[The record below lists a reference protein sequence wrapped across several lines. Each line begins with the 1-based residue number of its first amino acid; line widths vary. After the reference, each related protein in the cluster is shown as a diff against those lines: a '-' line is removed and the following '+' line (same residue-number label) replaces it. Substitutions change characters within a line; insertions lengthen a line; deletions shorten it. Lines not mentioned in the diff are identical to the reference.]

1 MTNMKN
7 NIKHKLIQVGVML
20 NEGRIEYS
28 SAEGLVEDLLKQYAI
43 EIVKD
48 DIIKEH
54 LTEIYKL
61 RVEHSEKVNKDK
73 TLVWGCEDY
82 YHDRCDCTGKYCQG

>member
-1 MTNMKN
+1 MKN

-61 RVEHSEKVNKDK
+61 RVEHSEKVDK
-73 TLVWGCEDY
+73 EKRLVEECDDY
-82 YHDRCDCTGKYCQG
+82 CHDTCDCTGKYCQG